1 MGEEEKDEIIPE
13 EEEEAPKEEAAG
25 RRFET
30 SKLIKM
36 LLYLAGGILLVVL
49 VTGISYLVSKYVQE
63 SSYQSRQDIVAAPPP
78 PPLASFELPDI
89 SKTTA
94 DAEAHFVKMKISLA
108 YEPSVGLN
116 NELAQRR
123 DQILHIVNIVM
134 QGKKYDELNKVSDT
148 IALAEE
154 IKAHINVVLISGK
167 IKEVYFKELVV
178 N

>member
-94 DAEAHFVKMKISLA
+94 DTEPHFVKMKISLA

-134 QGKKYDELNKVSDT
+134 QGKKFEELNKVSDT

>member
-13 EEEEAPKEEAAG
+13 EEEEAPKEEAPS
-25 RRFET
+25 RRFEA
-30 SKLIKM
+30 SKLVKM
-36 LLYLAGGILLVVL
+36 LLYLAGGILIVVL

-94 DAEAHFVKMKISLA
+94 DAEPHFVKMKIALA

-123 DQILHIVNIVM
+123 DQILHIVNTLM
-134 QGKKYDELNKVSDT
+134 QGKKYEELNKVSDT

-154 IKAHINVVLISGK
+154 IKAHVNVVLISGK